1 MSEQRT
7 RPTVLEI
14 SAYSWETT
22 ALEADLPTCHNIA
35 DRLLKKAGELHT
47 ANDEVGERVYRFIGQ
62 LAFMHLD
69 VSNEDAPFRAAVI
82 MGTKRSATL
91 DDYDEED
98 IAVVHALAG
107 TTKVP
112 ALRARFSDILWVKR
126 KDHKAAAQATADY
139 LETFK
144 QIDHGEQWVN
154 DIDSLER
161 GIALARILGSKKAL
175 FTEYVAFIEER
186 LTSLE
191 PNCEN
196 AYGLHLLDM
205 LADHRSG
212 NLATAA
218 RIAESIGD
226 RLEGKGSSFLARDY
240 YDRAGRFLGLLND
253 ASATRGTLLKK
264 GESWVTQAHS
274 CIGESGRGYFAAT
287 HDLAMGIES
296 LRQAGADESRIAALH
311 KTLIE
316 WQEKSTGEM
325 QSFTHETDVSQLVEG
340 AREHVKGKSL
350 QDAIFAMALGHPVI
364 SCDDLRKRVLENAEQ
379 FPLTT
384 LFAGELLAS
393 DGRVIAHK
401 PSGFTAN
408 EEEREKFIEAEMFH
422 QAAQI
427 DWSVRAQ
434 AYIDVCRRE
443 IWMAHRPTVRDLQ
456 FLVLQNPFIPRGHE
470 PIYLKG
476 IVAGFRGDFD
486 IVAHL
491 LVPQIEESIRHV
503 LKNAGHIT
511 SKLDSKLIQEQR
523 LLGTLLAMPE
533 TTEVFGR
540 DQVFE
545 MRGLLC
551 EKTGHDLRNRLAH
564 GFLTYNQC
572 WGSDLMNVWWLVI
585 RLLSVP
591 VAQSAGLLTQQSKE
605 ETPEKSA
612 SEESS

>member
-1 MSEQRT
+1 M
-7 RPTVLEI
+7 LEI
-14 SAYSWETT
+14 SAYPWETA
-22 ALEADLPTCHNIA
+22 ALEAELPICHDMA
-35 DRLLKKAGELHT
+35 DCLLKKVSELHA
-47 ANDEVGERVYRFIGQ
+47 ANDEFGERVYRFIGQ

-69 VSNEDAPFRAAVI
+69 VGNDDAPFRAAVV

-91 DDYDEED
+91 DDYDDEELALVHD
-98 IAVVHALAG
+98 LAV
-107 TTKVP
+107 TTRIS
-112 ALRARFSDILWVKR
+112 ALRARFSDILWVR
-126 KDHKAAAQATADY
+126 HKDHAAAAQAATDY

-144 QIDHGEQWVN
+144 KVDHLEKWVC

-161 GIALARILGSKKAL
+161 GMALARVLGPKKPL
-175 FTEYVAFIEER
+175 FTEYIAFVEER
-186 LTSLE
+186 LKSLE
-191 PNCEN
+191 SDCED

-205 LADHRSG
+205 LADHRAG
-212 NLATAA
+212 DFGAAA
-218 RIAESIGD
+218 RIAEAIGD
-226 RLEGKGSSFLARDY
+226 RLETKGSSFLARDY
-240 YDRAGRFLGLLND
+240 YDRAGRFLGLLNNPG
-253 ASATRGTLLKK
+253 AARKTLLKK
-264 GESWVTQAHS
+264 GESWVAQAHS

-296 LRQAGADESRIAALH
+296 LRQAGADEARIGALH
-311 KTLIE
+311 KALIE
-316 WQEKSTGEM
+316 WQQKSTAEM

-340 AREHVKGKSL
+340 ARKHMEGKSL
-350 QDAIFAMALGHPVI
+350 QDATFAMALGHPVI
-364 SCDDLRKRVLENAEQ
+364 NCDELRKRVLENANR

-384 LFAGELLAS
+384 LFAGSLLAS
-393 DGRVIAHK
+393 DGRVIGHK
-401 PSGFTAN
+401 PSGFTSSA
-408 EEEREKFIEAEMFH
+408 EEREKFIEAEMFH

-427 DWSVRAQ
+427 DWSLRAQ
-434 AYIDVCRRE
+434 AYIDVCRRQ
-443 IWMAHRPTVRDLQ
+443 IWTAHRPTLRDLQ

-470 PIYLKG
+470 PMFLKG
-476 IVAGFRGDFD
+476 IAAGFRGDFD

-533 TTEVFGR
+533 TIELFGK

-572 WGSDLMNVWWLVI
+572 WNSDVMNVWWLVI
-585 RLLSVP
+585 RLVSFPIAERSGV
-591 VAQSAGLLTQQSKE
+591 LTRDVGRDEDERSKE
-605 ETPEKSA
+605 KET
-612 SEESS
+612 ESS